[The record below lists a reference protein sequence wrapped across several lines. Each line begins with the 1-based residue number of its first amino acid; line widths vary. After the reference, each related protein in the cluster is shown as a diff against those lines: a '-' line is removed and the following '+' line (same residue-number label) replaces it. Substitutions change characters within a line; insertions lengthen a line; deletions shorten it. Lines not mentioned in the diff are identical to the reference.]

1 MRRTFPVFAVLILA
15 ATGCSGPAESPATPA
30 ATTAVAAPAVTAGDP
45 ELNMT
50 PLIACETVDAAYHT
64 LGPASQAQI
73 LKGVRAERIG
83 DKATVA
89 EVLANLEPLWTST
102 SATFADAAS
111 KVSDPALKAA
121 LTSLSESVAKAADFT
136 TFAEFDQL
144 AALTAPA
151 EATLKQVCPAH
162 GYQLKNIE

>member
-1 MRRTFPVFAVLILA
+1 MFAVLVLA
-15 ATGCSGPAESPATPA
+15 ATGCSGPAESPAAPA
-30 ATTAVAAPAVTAGDP
+30 TSTATTAAAAPAVTAGDP

-121 LTSLSESVAKAADFT
+121 LISLSASVAKAADFT

-151 EATLKQVCPAH
+151 EATLKRICPAN